1 MTKILKKSLRLE
13 ANTIQRKGAQAKTT
27 ETQSRDKMQQ
37 LQKDTMYKLQMPKP
51 NRNDCKNSK
60 QTKLLVQGAR
70 STAQKSQIT
79 VET

>member
-13 ANTIQRKGAQAKTT
+13 AHTIVRKGAQAKNT

-37 LQKDTMYKLQMPKP
+37 LQKDRMYKLQMPKP

-60 QTKLLVQGAR
+60 QTKLLVQDAR
-70 STAQKSQIT
+70 STGQKSQIT

>member
-13 ANTIQRKGAQAKTT
+13 AHTIQRKEAQAKNT

-51 NRNDCKNSK
+51 NRNDCK
-60 QTKLLVQGAR
+60 QTKLLVQDAR
-70 STAQKSQIT
+70 STGQRSQIT